1 MPLRETLRNLLNS
14 RIFLVVS
21 ALVVSYLIFSIFV
34 TQPKVGIIKISGTIT
49 DEESRGSITAG
60 EVAKMLRYAKEE
72 RGIKAVVLEINSP
85 GGLASASEEIYMSA
99 LDLKKEKP
107 LVASIDSIGAS
118 GAYYAAVASN
128 YIYAKPTSIVGSVG
142 VVTKLPAPEK
152 VDEDTI
158 TTGPFKE
165 MGASRRDWVYQASM
179 VGESFQQA
187 VLLQRKDKLKMSKE
201 ELARGEIYIGT
212 LGHRYGLID
221 EIGSTSDA
229 IEKAAELAGIA
240 NYKVIDIAK
249 EMNLTRAAT
258 PFLVN
263 ETLLRSPTNTAPINY
278 YIYMEFER

>member
-1 MPLRETLRNLLNS
+1 
-14 RIFLVVS
+14 
-21 ALVVSYLIFSIFV
+21 
-34 TQPKVGIIKISGTIT
+34 
-49 DEESRGSITAG
+49 
-60 EVAKMLRYAKEE
+60 
-72 RGIKAVVLEINSP
+72 
-85 GGLASASEEIYMSA
+85 
-99 LDLKKEKP
+99 
-107 LVASIDSIGAS
+107 SIDSIGAS

-263 ETLLRSPTNTAPINY
+263 ETFLRSPTNTAPINY
-278 YIYMEFER
+278 YIYLEFER